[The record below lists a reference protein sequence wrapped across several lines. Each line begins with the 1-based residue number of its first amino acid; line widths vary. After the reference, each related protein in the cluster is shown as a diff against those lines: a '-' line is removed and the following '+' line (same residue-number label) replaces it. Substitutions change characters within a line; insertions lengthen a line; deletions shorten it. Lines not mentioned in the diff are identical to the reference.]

1 MKRFLFGV
9 SDTKECRNAIKSVV
23 KLFDNVNKFSITMF
37 HIISELM
44 IYVEGGIYDYN
55 SYTFSQESN
64 LLLDEFEKE
73 FKNYSIKVNRLVK
86 EGNPSEIL
94 LDLASNYDLLIIGE
108 SESSILHRIF
118 NSNKDLF
125 INASPIPVLVAK

>member
-23 KLFDNVNKFSITMF
+23 KLFDNVDKFSITMF

-44 IYVEGGIYDYN
+44 VYVEGGVYDN

-94 LDLASNYDLLIIGE
+94 LDLTSNYDLLIIGE

-125 INASPIPVLVAK
+125 INVSPIPVLLAK